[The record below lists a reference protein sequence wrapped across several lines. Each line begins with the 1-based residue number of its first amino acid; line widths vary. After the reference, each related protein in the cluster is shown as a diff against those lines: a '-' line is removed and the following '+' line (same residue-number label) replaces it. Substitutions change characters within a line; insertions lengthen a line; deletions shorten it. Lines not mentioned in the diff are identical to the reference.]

1 MTSFEFSST
10 PSTHTHTSSDG
21 GNVVMQGERVTF
33 EGSDGIPIH
42 DALKLAFEY
51 RRWKRVRKG

>member
-1 MTSFEFSST
+1 MSSFETHT
-10 PSTHTHTSSDG
+10 PSDMHDG